1 MRFRATKEEED
12 MKNKLSVKILDTVYN
27 VSSNET
33 EDYVEKVAKQVDRAM
48 RAVLEADTRSS
59 VTVAAI
65 FSALGFCDEKMK
77 AEISAENLRTQLKS
91 YLEDMSKLRAEAED
105 ARKEAARLTLEASQL
120 RSKLARYEVPN

>member
-1 MRFRATKEEED
+1 

-65 FSALGFCDEKMK
+65 FAALGFCDEKTK
-77 AEISAENLRTQLKS
+77 AEISSENLRSQLKS

-105 ARKEAARLTLEASQL
+105 ARKEAARLTLEVSQL
-120 RSKLARYEVPN
+120 KSKLARNEVPN